1 MKLISGLDLA
11 KSIQLFFVALALTLN
26 ATGIYADTN
35 FENEVTKILEP
46 LINKRKI
53 PGYYL
58 AVFKGGV
65 KVLEK
70 SEGYADDKTKLVP
83 QAKTLYALDSMIR
96 PLTASALM
104 VLVENGELNLKD
116 PITKF
121 LPSFGKMKVAASG
134 SLTAPL
140 VMAEREIT
148 LLDLLTHTSGLTNG
162 TEKGS
167 NQTKSND
174 VSKLY
179 EKNGVFTQDSEV
191 GDLSLHIK
199 ELSRL
204 PLIAQ
209 PGEKF
214 NLSIGYDV
222 ISRVIEIVSGQN
234 FESFLAQRVLLPLEM
249 TDTHFVVPPQKMHR
263 LARMYS
269 PAFWGFNVPGT
280 PKMYQNSGLTSS
292 DYKNVGIKTPT
303 RISGG
308 TGLISTPEDYSK
320 FLNFLLQRENKNSLA
335 FSQSTFDLMLTDQLK
350 ISLSEPSE
358 QISNKPGYSFSLGMA
373 IKNESN
379 SKSVS
384 SSKKMQI
391 DYLYGQSNYDTQF
404 WIDPANEVFGLF
416 MVQIFPANYPL
427 VAQLENLADR
437 FLSVS
442 PEN

>member
-1 MKLISGLDLA
+1 MKLVSGLDLA
-11 KSIQLFFVALALTLN
+11 KPIQLFLVALVLTFN

-35 FENEVTKILEP
+35 FENEITKILEP
-46 LINKRKI
+46 LISKRKI

-83 QAKTLYALDSMIR
+83 QAETLYALDSMIR

-104 VLVENGELNLKD
+104 VLVESGELSLND
-116 PITKF
+116 PVTKF
-121 LPSFGKMKVAASG
+121 LPSFGKIKVADSG
-134 SLTAPL
+134 SLIEPL
-140 VMAEREIT
+140 VLAEREIT
-148 LLDLLTHTSGLTNG
+148 LLDLLTHTSGLTYG
-162 TEKGS
+162 AAKSS
-167 NQTKSND
+167 NQTKNND

-179 EKNGVFTQDSEV
+179 EKNGVFTQYSEI
-191 GDLSLHIK
+191 GELSLHIK
-199 ELSRL
+199 ALSKL

-214 NLSIGYDV
+214 NLSVGYDV
-222 ISRVIEIVSGQN
+222 ISRVIEIASGLT

-249 TDTHFVVPPQKMHR
+249 TDTHFVVPPEKMHR

-292 DYKNVGIKTPT
+292 DYKNVGIKKPT

-308 TGLISTPEDYSK
+308 TGLISTPHDYSK
-320 FLNFLLQRENKNSLA
+320 FLNFLLQRKHKNSRE
-335 FSQSTFDLMLTDQLK
+335 FSQSTFDLMLTDQLQ
-350 ISLSEPSE
+350 INLSEPRE
-358 QISNKPGYSFSLGMA
+358 QILNEPGFSFSLGMA
-373 IKNESN
+373 IKNKSN

-384 SSKKMQI
+384 ANEEMQV
-391 DYLYGQSNYDTQF
+391 DYLYGQSDYDTQF

-427 VAQLENLADR
+427 VAQLENVADR
-437 FLSVS
+437 FLSV
-442 PEN
+442 PPKN